1 MEQHFLSYIP
11 ASAVE
16 YVSLKFWPGIGYYY
30 PHLLHIYGLRYNYTL
45 QCTLYRDFDC
55 RTLNAAI
62 FNVGANNNTWS
73 VNLKPLEQRE
83 KSVSWPLRFCIFL
96 YFCPYF
102 V

>member
-45 QCTLYRDFDC
+45 QCTYIV
-55 RTLNAAI
+55 TLIA
-62 FNVGANNNTWS
+62 G
-73 VNLKPLEQRE
+73 L
-83 KSVSWPLRFCIFL
+83 
-96 YFCPYF
+96 
-102 V
+102 